1 MQDSILTSYQKHY
14 SFADLALFD
23 LLRAVNDLRIHESTL
38 SPLDLEHIQIGAKVL
53 NSLLAR
59 KIPANFQPTLA
70 LCE

>member
-14 SFADLALFD
+14 SFSDLALFD
-23 LLRAVNDLRIHESTL
+23 LLRAVNDLKTHENTL
-38 SPLDLEHIQIGAKVL
+38 SSLDLEHIQIGAKVL

-59 KIPANFQPTLA
+59 RIPANSQPKLS